1 MLTLYIKYNNIGD
14 IITLILSL
22 MLLIMLKE
30 AHAKRD
36 NKLIAILNSII
47 LNAGACACHLCY
59 NMMLSNNY
67 RILWLAILH
76 ISYYICIISSQ
87 VIILK
92 YTISLFKVEKSKLYY
107 TLINLLSC
115 TFILAIILV
124 TISKYNNNALIIRHD
139 GTHMSIAFIEY
150 SIIFEVLLV
159 LIGIII
165 MQNKDKII
173 KPLYIQLIR
182 IFIISFII
190 MCIQQY
196 TLQSSYNTV
205 IIVLPLLVITYFNY
219 SNPYDLTNGAL
230 NRDVLKDE
238 ILEKS
243 NEQKEFDILYIKLFI
258 SDNNNNAKNR
268 INELLLKYPFN
279 IVNGCRLY
287 KLTEDE
293 IILMLDGNQLYCAGD
308 IINYIRDALKNITID
323 NDIKYRMIHIE
334 DTKDICTYKQYMDMI
349 KFLLD
354 DISDNGFLRVDNNRV
369 KQFNRY
375 KYIYNELK
383 DIADKKDLNDSRVE
397 IYCQPILNT
406 ETNKFDSAESLM
418 RLNTERFGML
428 YPDEF
433 IPIAEKN
440 NLIHLL
446 SKIILNKVCI
456 EIKKL
461 LQDGFKLKRISVN
474 FSVVELRE
482 DNFCHDIF
490 DIIESHGISY
500 SNVGI
505 ELTETATDLDFG
517 YMKQIVNELKD
528 KGLTL
533 YLDDFG
539 SGYSNF
545 DRIMQLP
552 LDIIK
557 FDRSLLLQSN
567 KSDDSTYMVENFSN
581 MFKKLNYIIL
591 YEGVEDDEDEIKC
604 KSMNAS
610 YLQGYKYSKPIKIS
624 ELYKFL
630 EKEKAVVG

>member
-1 MLTLYIKYNNIGD
+1 MLSIYIKYNNIGD
-14 IITLILSL
+14 IIALVISL
-22 MLLIMLKE
+22 MLLMILNGAHAKKDNKFISIFNSVILNTSACVCHLLFGIALSNGLRVELLAVLHVLYYIFLINSKAIIVKYTINLFKVKRTKLYSIIINVISCAFAIVLIILAYVMYINNALVMKSNNTHLSVGYVFYIIIYDVLSILVGVIMLK
-30 AHAKRD
+30 
-36 NKLIAILNSII
+36 
-47 LNAGACACHLCY
+47 
-59 NMMLSNNY
+59 
-67 RILWLAILH
+67 
-76 ISYYICIISSQ
+76 
-87 VIILK
+87 
-92 YTISLFKVEKSKLYY
+92 
-107 TLINLLSC
+107 
-115 TFILAIILV
+115 
-124 TISKYNNNALIIRHD
+124 
-139 GTHMSIAFIEY
+139 
-150 SIIFEVLLV
+150 
-159 LIGIII
+159 
-165 MQNKDKII
+165 NKDKII
-173 KPLYIQLIR
+173 KPFYIQLFR
-182 IFIISFII
+182 VFVVSFII
-190 MCIQQY
+190 MIIQQC
-196 TLQSSYNTV
+196 TLQSSYNTISIILCLV
-205 IIVLPLLVITYFNY
+205 IITYFNY
-219 SNPYDLTNGAL
+219 SNPYDLINGAL
-230 NRDVLKDE
+230 HRYVLSNE
-238 ILEKS
+238 ILDKS
-243 NEQKEFDILYIKLFI
+243 NAKKAFDILYMKLFI
-258 SDNNNNAKNR
+258 NDNNISAKDR
-268 INELLLKYPFN
+268 INEILLKYPFN
-279 IVNGCRLY
+279 IVNGCTLY
-287 KLTEDE
+287 KLSEDE
-293 IILMLDGNQLYCAGD
+293 IILMIENNQLACAGE
-308 IINYIRDALKNITID
+308 IVNYIRNELENISID
-323 NDIKYRMIHIE
+323 NDIKYKIIHIE
-334 DTKDICTYKQYMDMI
+334 DTKDICTYKHYIDII

-354 DISDNGFLRVDNNRV
+354 DIEDNGFLRVDNNKV

-375 KYIYNELK
+375 MYIYNELK

-418 RLNTERFGML
+418 RLNTEKFGML

-440 NLIHLL
+440 SLIHIL
-446 SKIILNKVCI
+446 SKIILNKVCL
-456 EIKKL
+456 EIKNI
-461 LQDGFKLKRISVN
+461 LQKGFKLKRISVN

-490 DIIESHGISY
+490 DIIESHDISY

-517 YMKQIVNELKD
+517 YMKQIVTELKD

-591 YEGVEDDEDEIKC
+591 YEGVEDDNDEIKC

-630 EKEKAVVG
+630 EKEEIL

>member
-22 MLLIMLKE
+22 MLLIILRG

-36 NKLIAILNSII
+36 YKFTAILNSII
-47 LNAGACACHLCY
+47 LNAIACALHLCY
-59 NMMLSNNY
+59 NAMLLNRY

-76 ISYYICIISSQ
+76 MSYYICIMSTQ
-87 VIILK
+87 VILGK
-92 YTISLFKVEKSKLYY
+92 YLINQFKVKKQKLYY
-107 TLINLLSC
+107 TIIDVINAM
-115 TFILAIILV
+115 FIAGLILV
-124 TISKYNNNALIIRHD
+124 TIYKYSNGTLILKND
-139 GTHMSIAFIEY
+139 VTHASFEFFWY
-150 SIIFEVLLV
+150 SIVFNILSV
-159 LIGIII
+159 LIGVIII
-165 MQNKDKII
+165 KNKDKVI
-173 KPLYIQLIR
+173 KPLHIQLTR
-182 IFIISFII
+182 VLLISFVLMI
-190 MCIQQY
+190 IQQY
-196 TLQSSYNTV
+196 KLNSSYNTV
-205 IIVLPLLVITYFNY
+205 ILILPLLVITYFNY

-230 NRDVLKDE
+230 NRYVLKDK
-238 ILEKS
+238 ILEMS

-258 SDNNNNAKNR
+258 GDNNNDAKDR
-268 INELLLKYPFN
+268 VDKLLLKYPFN
-279 IVNGCRLY
+279 IVNGCILY

-293 IILMLDGNQLYCAGD
+293 IVLMIKGNQLSCAGE
-308 IINYIRDALKNITID
+308 IINYIRNALKDITID
-323 NDIKYRMIHIE
+323 NDITYKMIHIE
-334 DTKDICTYKQYMDMI
+334 DTKDIGTYKQYMDMI

-354 DISDNGFLRVDNNRV
+354 DIADNEFLRVDNNRV

-418 RLNTERFGML
+418 RLNTEKLGML

-440 NLIHLL
+440 NLIHIL
-446 SKIILNKVCI
+446 SKIILNKVCV
-456 EIKKL
+456 EIKNL
-461 LQDGFKLKRISVN
+461 LQNNFKINRISVN

-482 DNFCHDIF
+482 DNFCNDIF
-490 DIIESHGISY
+490 DIIESHDISY
-500 SNVGI
+500 STVGI

-517 YMKQIVNELKD
+517 YMKQIVTELKD

-591 YEGVEDDEDEIKC
+591 YEGIEDDKDEIKC
-604 KSMNAS
+604 KNMNAS

-630 EKEKAVVG
+630 EKEEAVVS